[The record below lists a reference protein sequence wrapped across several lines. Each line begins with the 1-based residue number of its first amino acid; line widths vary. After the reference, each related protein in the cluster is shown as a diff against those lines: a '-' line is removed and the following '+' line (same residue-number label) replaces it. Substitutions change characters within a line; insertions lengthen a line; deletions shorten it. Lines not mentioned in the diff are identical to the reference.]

1 MKPLLI
7 FLIIGIIGVECGIYF
22 VIPSELHQ
30 PEILGKIRERLWGYF
45 LG

>member
-1 MKPLLI
+1 MKALFL

-22 VIPSELHQ
+22 VIPSEFT
-30 PEILGKIRERLWGYF
+30 EILVKIREKLWGVF